1 MGRLSAEGARSRT
14 NAPANG
20 RPVSLRMTRA
30 RLLLVA
36 LVLSLGA
43 GAAAFGPHTETY
55 GQTTQRPPGTNYKGP
70 AFTFNKIA
78 DGVYLAIGTGSLVVM
93 SNAVIIEGDRDVLV
107 VDSHVTPGGAWA
119 LREELKA
126 VTPKPIRFVVNS
138 HFHFDHSH
146 GNQIYGPEVEII
158 GHEFARAQILAGKS
172 LDSRAHEFFVGGVPD
187 TIKSLEG
194 RLTAASDDKA
204 RAAIQAQLD
213 VQRNHLEG
221 TSAVTPTAPTVTLTH
236 TMTLHRGS
244 REIRLM
250 HLGRAHTAGDVIV
263 YLPKERIIAT
273 GDLLVEATSYM
284 GDAFFTE
291 WIDTIDALKH
301 LDFDTVLPGHGRAFT
316 GKAKL
321 DHWQAYLRD
330 FWAQA
335 QKFHKAGVPWGDA
348 AKQVDLRAHAV
359 NYPAIRTA
367 GLTPNHGM
375 LRAYEI
381 LDGKIR

>member
-1 MGRLSAEGARSRT
+1 MTRSRLFLI
-14 NAPANG
+14 AVL
-20 RPVSLRMTRA
+20 VSLA
-30 RLLLVA
+30 
-36 LVLSLGA
+36 A
-43 GAAAFGPHTETY
+43 GAALVGRSREA
-55 GQTTQRPPGTNYKGP
+55 TQASPRPPGTSYKGQ

-78 DGVYLAIGTGSLVVM
+78 EGVYHAVGTGNLVVM
-93 SNAVIIEGDRDVLV
+93 SNAAVIEGDTDVLV
-107 VDSHVTPGGAWA
+107 VDSHVSPGGAWA

-126 VTPKPIRFVVNS
+126 VTSKPIRYVVNS

-146 GNQIYGPEVEII
+146 GNQVYGPEVEII
-158 GHEFARAQILAGKS
+158 GHEFARAQMLAGKS
-172 LDSRAHEFFVGGVPD
+172 QDSRAREFFVGGIPN

-194 RLTAASDDKA
+194 RLAAATDAKE
-204 RAAIQAQLD
+204 RETLQGQLD

-221 TSAVTPTAPTVTLTH
+221 TNAVKPTAPNVTLTH
-236 TMTLHRGS
+236 TMTLHRGA
-244 REIRLM
+244 REIRIL
-250 HLGRAHTAGDVIV
+250 HLGRGHTAGDVVV
-263 YLPKERIIAT
+263 YLPKERIVAT

-291 WIDTIDALKH
+291 WIETIETLKKI
-301 LDFDTVLPGHGRAFT
+301 DFETVLPGHGRAFT

-335 QKFHKAGVPWGDA
+335 QKFHKAGVSWEEA
-348 AKQVDLRAHAV
+348 AKQVDLRGNAA
-359 NYPAIRTA
+359 NYPTIRAA

-381 LDGKIR
+381 LDGKVK